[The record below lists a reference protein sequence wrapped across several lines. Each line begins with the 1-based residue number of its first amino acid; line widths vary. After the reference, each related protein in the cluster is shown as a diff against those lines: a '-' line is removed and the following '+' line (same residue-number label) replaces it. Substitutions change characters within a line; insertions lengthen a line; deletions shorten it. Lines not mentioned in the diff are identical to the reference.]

1 MTDVRPTDLPEMR
14 AELVL
19 FLAGLDPEAIKAAAR
34 NMGGDVPGEWLRFHY
49 QRSQNEAASL
59 AQAALYH
66 VSPEMAALAVVAGA
80 TLPPF
85 TLEPED
91 VPSPCGL
98 IYFGTPLRMD
108 TQPNEEPTWAA
119 SWRPDGDGLHIDWYV
134 SSETYRMNVPSDQA
148 ELSEAFRTGPRLVSL
163 TNTQAPYRRH
173 GEYGE
178 SNAGVPYNDVRASWL
193 NSLKAMWLLMQ
204 QPLARVSEVQP
215 DRPTRKRL
223 RRIGHKAASVRV
235 IELRRPKGSG
245 EQGDGGRDYHH
256 QWIVRGHW
264 RQQWY
269 PAREVHRPVWI
280 APHVKGPEGAPLIG
294 GEKVYAWKR

>member
-1 MTDVRPTDLPEMR
+1 MNDVRPVDLPELR

-19 FLAGLDPEAIKAAAR
+19 FLAGLDPKAMQAAAR
-34 NMGGDVPGEWLRFHY
+34 NMGGEVPGEWLQFHY

-66 VSPEMAALAVVAGA
+66 VSAEMSALAVAAGA

-108 TQPNEEPTWAA
+108 TQPDDEPTWAA
-119 SWRPDGDGLHIDWYV
+119 SWRPDDHGLHVDWYV
-134 SSETYRMNVPSDQA
+134 SSETYRKNVPAGQA
-148 ELSEAFRTGPRLVSL
+148 DLSEAFRAGPRLLSI
-163 TNTQAPYRRH
+163 TNAQVPYGQH
-173 GEYGE
+173 GVYGE
-178 SNAGVPYNDVRASWL
+178 SNAGVPYNDARASWL

-215 DRPTRKRL
+215 DRSTRKRL
-223 RRIGHKAASVRV
+223 RRIGHEPAPVRL
-235 IELRRPKGSG
+235 IELRRPKSTG
-245 EQGDGGRDYHH
+245 EHGDGESNYHH
-256 QWIVRGHW
+256 QWIVKGHW
-264 RQQWY
+264 RNHWH
-269 PAREVHRPVWI
+269 PKREVHRPAWI

-294 GEKVYAWKR
+294 GEKVYALKR